1 MANNKDIAVRL
12 SLKDGDVVRRGLMQL
27 GDDGKAA
34 LARIERSAKPAS
46 RGLIAVSAAT
56 NDLKGSMVGMTSR
69 LGAAGSALAALGPAG
84 IAVGAG
90 VGATVLALRGAMG
103 AARQAMQDF
112 DALDDA
118 ANTMGFGVERL
129 QELRYAAEQSGV
141 TVQQLEDGIRRMTR
155 RIGLFAQD
163 GGGPAA
169 KAFESLG
176 IAVVNSTGAVR
187 SSEDI
192 FDDVTRK
199 LEGLET
205 QAQKS
210 ALASQIFGDD
220 AGPKLTLLLNQGSAA
235 IQQMAARARELGL
248 VIDAEMIKRGADAAD
263 KLTEIEKVI
272 DARLNV
278 AFVDFAPVVL
288 DLANMFATLASW
300 VASVSDSFRDLNT
313 MSLKGLKG
321 EIKETR
327 DTIAELEDDLNNPNW
342 FQKLEGRRE
351 ERIGARLQFEREKL
365 KGLEAE
371 LTARTEQRQQP
382 QNPVTASDGGGGVA
396 ADKRAAT
403 ISKVTDSLK
412 FQLEQIGRTDLGR
425 KYHQQLQA
433 AGITADEAEAKA
445 IYALVDSIH
454 QKELALEQATA
465 AEQASDSA
473 ARKAVAEQK
482 KLMAEGAAMTRA
494 HLTLDEQRAAALENI
509 ARLHDQGAISA
520 QTATRARLEAER
532 VYQEALDERTAAET
546 WAIEEHKQ
554 AEARRLLV
562 SREAADGIKRALDD
576 YADSASNAAVQAEQ
590 VTKNALGGIEDAFVA
605 LATKGEFTF
614 NNMVNAILADLARL
628 MTQQQITGPLA
639 SFLSSSVPG
648 LFGGGGSSYSGG
660 MGAEAHT
667 GGIVGPA
674 LKPRPVDPSW
684 FDSAKRYHQGGQ
696 IPGLKNGEVP
706 IIAMR
711 GERVLT
717 EAQQANTA
725 ATIKALAHL
734 SQAQSQATGAA
745 PQVSV
750 QIHNHAPGV
759 QAEASAQPTAGG
771 GMDLTVMIEKIE
783 GQMTRNVARGE
794 GMAKVLEGRYSLN
807 PAAGAKR

>member
-34 LARIERSAKPAS
+34 LARLERSAKPAS

-141 TVQQLEDGIRRMTR
+141 TVQQLEDGLRRMTR

-454 QKELALEQATA
+454 QKELALEQVTA
-465 AEQASDSA
+465 AEQAADAA

-509 ARLHDQGAISA
+509 SRLHDQGAISA

-576 YADSASNAAVQAEQ
+576 YADSASNAAAQAEQ

-628 MTQQQITGPLA
+628 TTQQSITGPLA